1 MRLRSRQG
9 HLTWVIGTVPRSL
22 SWARL
27 NLTSCVPITRGGPS
41 GARLLVM
48 TPRVS
53 VIVPAYNLAH
63 FLGAALDS
71 ALAQDWPAES
81 LEVIVIDD
89 GSSDETPSL
98 LASYGDRIQAFRQ
111 ENGGLVSAVNRGLGE
126 ASGDYLALLD
136 ADDEWP
142 PDRVRRQVEFLQE
155 HPAVGLVH
163 GDMEVIDARGATI
176 APSFFAQQGHNP
188 ARGRVLGDLLGG
200 NFISGGASMFRA
212 SLLGALHPI
221 SPAAAYPDW
230 WLAANVAAVAE
241 IDHLPGIFNRYR
253 FHGANMGLGA
263 GAEQIDGILRRE
275 IPWRRWMLRHLLDD
289 SSVSAHHLRAA
300 FGAWEYGLLRG
311 ARDAGGSARELVEVD
326 DRGAAAARELRDAG
340 MAALAT
346 GDPLGASRLLLAAL
360 AENPWDGAI
369 RFDLER
375 ALGQAQ
381 ALPAQP
387 LEDPLCRL
395 AVGERLTLAW
405 AAELATHP
413 QLLEAYAGAVDG
425 SQEATLLVLTRSGAD
440 LEALVDLVRDLG
452 LEGEGAADIVAIAE
466 PGTLPARRLL
476 SGRACALLGAER
488 EGFPLPSHGVLAGA
502 VLAP

>member
-1 MRLRSRQG
+1 
-9 HLTWVIGTVPRSL
+9 
-22 SWARL
+22 
-27 NLTSCVPITRGGPS
+27 
-41 GARLLVM
+41 M

-71 ALAQDWPAES
+71 ALAQDWPAEA

-98 LASYGDRIQAFRQ
+98 LASYGERIKAFRQ

-126 ASGDYLALLD
+126 AGGEYLALLD

-155 HPAVGLVH
+155 HPAVGLLH
-163 GDMEVIDARGATI
+163 GDMEVIDAQGATI

-188 ARGRVLGDLLGG
+188 ARGRVLGELLGG

-212 SLLGALHPI
+212 SLLAALHPI

-263 GAEQIDGILRRE
+263 GVDQIDGILRRE
-275 IPWRRWMLRHLLDD
+275 IPWRRWMLRHLLKD
-289 SSVSAHHLRAA
+289 SSVSAQHLRAA

-311 ARDAGGSARELVEVD
+311 ALDAGGSARELVEVD
-326 DRGAAAARELRDAG
+326 DREAAAGRELGDAG
-340 MAALAT
+340 MAALAE
-346 GDPLGASRLLLAAL
+346 GDPLGGARLLLAAL
-360 AENPWDGAI
+360 AENPWDGAL

-375 ALGQAQ
+375 ALAQ
-381 ALPAQP
+381 ALTLPAPP
-387 LEDPLCRL
+387 LEDPLSEL
-395 AVGERLTLAW
+395 AVREWLTLAW
-405 AAELATHP
+405 AEELAARP
-413 QLLEAYAGAVDG
+413 RLLEAYVGAVDG
-425 SQEATLLVLTRSGAD
+425 TQAATLLVLTRSGAD
-440 LEALVDLVRDLG
+440 LQALVELVRELG

-466 PGTLPARRLL
+466 PGTLPAARLL
-476 SGRACALLGAER
+476 SGRAHALLGAER
-488 EGFPLPSHGVLAGA
+488 EGFPLPTHPVLAEA
-502 VLAP
+502 VLTP